1 MKYVVAP
8 GACFSNRG
16 KTFEA
21 GAVITADM
29 FDPKSAFDKFVKKGM
44 IIPAEGSDKSDKASE
59 EAEADKEKTEE
70 VTEAETENE
79 VKAEKTSKKGKK

>member
-16 KTFEA
+16 KTLEA
-21 GAVITADM
+21 GAEIKADM
-29 FDPKSAFDKFVKKGM
+29 FDPKDAFDKFVKKGM
-44 IIPAEGSDKSDKASE
+44 IIPVEGSNKSDKASDE
-59 EAEADKEKTEE
+59 TEAEKEKTEE
-70 VTEAETENE
+70 GSEAGTENE

>member
-16 KTFEA
+16 KTLEA
-21 GAVITADM
+21 GAEIKADI
-29 FDPKSAFDKFVKKGM
+29 FDPKDAFDKFVKKGM
-44 IIPAEGSDKSDKASE
+44 IIPVEGSNKSDKVSDE
-59 EAEADKEKTEE
+59 TEAEKEKTEE
-70 VTEAETENE
+70 SNEAGTENE

>member
-16 KTFEA
+16 KTLEA

-44 IIPAEGSDKSDKASE
+44 IIPAKVQTNLTKLL
-59 EAEADKEKTEE
+59 KKLKLTKKRLKKLLRLKLKT
-70 VTEAETENE
+70 
-79 VKAEKTSKKGKK
+79 K